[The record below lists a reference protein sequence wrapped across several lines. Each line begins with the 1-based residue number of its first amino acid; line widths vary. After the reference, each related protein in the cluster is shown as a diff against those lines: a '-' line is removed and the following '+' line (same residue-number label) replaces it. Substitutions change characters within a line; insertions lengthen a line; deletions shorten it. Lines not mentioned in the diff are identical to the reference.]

1 MVNEKAEKSGLPED
15 WQQLTPSQKRRY
27 RLDKFMAAEN
37 VHFVSEQ
44 AKQNYRTRA
53 QRLVDVYNVQEPD
66 RVPVILQLS
75 DIALSAAGIDGAT
88 AMREYEKT
96 VQACNAF
103 NENYAEE
110 LENYAGPGAFPSKVM
125 ELLDYKLYAWPGHG
139 IPESTTGMQYV
150 EGEYMTADE
159 YDDLILDPSDFW
171 MRKYLPRVFGT
182 LAPFHLLTPLTDIQE
197 NVHIGNFGVLSNP
210 DMIDSLLKL
219 VEVGKEYQRINA
231 ILGPQRAAGAA
242 HGFPMAATTFAK
254 APFDV
259 LGDTLRGTTGI
270 MKDMFRRPDKV
281 LKAMDVIADL
291 MIATVKNS
299 PRYKDILMI
308 GYPLHKGADG
318 WMSQKQFDTFYWP
331 PLKKVMDAFIEEG
344 FMQRLFAEG
353 GYESRLDKVDQFSRG
368 DVLWYFDK
376 TDMALAKKHLGKNC
390 CIMGNV
396 PSSLLMTGTPEAV
409 KEHCRKLIETCGEGG
424 GYILSPGAVGTS
436 VKIDNLRAMIDA
448 AKEYGVYSR

>member
-1 MVNEKAEKSGLPED
+1 
-15 WQQLTPSQKRRY
+15 
-27 RLDKFMAAEN
+27 
-37 VHFVSEQ
+37 
-44 AKQNYRTRA
+44 
-53 QRLVDVYNVQEPD
+53 
-66 RVPVILQLS
+66 
-75 DIALSAAGIDGAT
+75 
-88 AMREYEKT
+88 
-96 VQACNAF
+96 
-103 NENYAEE
+103 
-110 LENYAGPGAFPSKVM
+110 
-125 ELLDYKLYAWPGHG
+125 
-139 IPESTTGMQYV
+139 MQYV